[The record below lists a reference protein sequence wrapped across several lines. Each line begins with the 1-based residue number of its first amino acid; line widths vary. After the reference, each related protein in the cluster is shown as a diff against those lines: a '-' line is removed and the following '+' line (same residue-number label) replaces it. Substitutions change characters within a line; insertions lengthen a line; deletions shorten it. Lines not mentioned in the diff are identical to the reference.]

1 MCTTCPRSKS
11 QQKAHRVLPSFISS
25 STAPQFCT
33 HSVVAK
39 EILWHWWS
47 YFTLQINPHTLTG
60 RICLLYGHSVPGQ
73 FLNVTNSLSSE
84 NRVSLLHFGSV
95 HYSLEWEKWMW
106 ETDYGCFCWC
116 DSLTYAERQSKCSRT
131 PLPEVWRLCH
141 CLIKKS
147 CECSFSFP
155 KCLKE

>member
-1 MCTTCPRSKS
+1 MCPTCPRCKS
-11 QQKAHRVLPSFISS
+11 QQKAHRALPSFISS

-33 HSVVAK
+33 YSVVAK

-47 YFTLQINPHTLTG
+47 YFSLQINPHTLTG
-60 RICLLYGHSVPGQ
+60 RICLLYGHNVPGQ

-95 HYSLEWEKWMW
+95 HYSLERENGCEKQTMAASVGVVLLPMLKGNPSAP
-106 ETDYGCFCWC
+106 E
-116 DSLTYAERQSKCSRT
+116 SLSQKC
-131 PLPEVWRLCH
+131 EDCH
-141 CLIKKS
+141 CLIKKR